1 MALRDK
7 SQTGAI
13 WPLLRGGQ
21 GLWGGGGAEGRT
33 QANCNNS
40 LYIVISTAIKGHLTF
55 ELITSY
61 CDSLFIAATHLYC
74 DSLYIATTHFI
85 L

>member
-33 QANCNNS
+33 QAYLNS
-40 LYIVISTAIKGHLTF
+40 LYIVTQFILQQLT
-55 ELITSY
+55 
-61 CDSLFIAATHLYC
+61 LYC
-74 DSLYIATTHFI
+74 NSL
-85 L
+85 